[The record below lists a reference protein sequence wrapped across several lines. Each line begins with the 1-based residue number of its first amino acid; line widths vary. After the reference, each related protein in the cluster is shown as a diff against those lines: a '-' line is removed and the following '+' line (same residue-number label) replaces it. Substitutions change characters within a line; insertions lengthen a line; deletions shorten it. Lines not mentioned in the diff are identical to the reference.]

1 MHGVLQIIEKA
12 LGWQKYEGNSFVK
25 AFRIFVTFLFV
36 NFAWIFFRMPNI
48 SDTFEMIGQMVT
60 NFGMPDLSDF
70 GGSALLM
77 SGIGLFVLVFK
88 DMRDEFFRN
97 KFLFLERKAVR
108 WVVYIVLFCMILNFG
123 VLDGGQF
130 IYVSF

>member
-1 MHGVLQIIEKA
+1 
-12 LGWQKYEGNSFVK
+12 
-25 AFRIFVTFLFV
+25 
-36 NFAWIFFRMPNI
+36 
-48 SDTFEMIGQMVT
+48 MIGQMVT

-77 SGIGLFVLVFK
+77 SGIGLFALVFK

-108 WVVYIVLFCMILNFG
+108 WAVYIVLFCMILNFG

>member
-1 MHGVLQIIEKA
+1 
-12 LGWQKYEGNSFVK
+12 
-25 AFRIFVTFLFV
+25 
-36 NFAWIFFRMPNI
+36 
-48 SDTFEMIGQMVT
+48 
-60 NFGMPDLSDF
+60 LSDF